1 MNALAHVW
9 IETPGDWRRA
19 VVQGFG
25 QPGRATDMSAAGQA
39 RANQDFEPAGLI
51 LAIAARADR
60 EAFTL
65 LFNHFAPRVK
75 GYLMRLGAS
84 AVAAE
89 ELAQE
94 TLLMVWRKAAQFDPA
109 RAGASTWIFTIARNL
124 RIDAL
129 RRDRPARAAEDPSD
143 ATSEPQADGLIL
155 AAERDQR
162 VRGALKALS
171 REQAQIVEL
180 SFFSEETHAA
190 IAQRLGL
197 PLGTVKSRL
206 RLAMGRMRALLEDMQ

>member
-1 MNALAHVW
+1 MNALAQVW
-9 IETPGDWRRA
+9 IGSTGDWSREAPRRPVRRA
-19 VVQGFG
+19 GKAVV
-25 QPGRATDMSAAGQA
+25 SAMGDTRPAA
-39 RANQDFEPAGLI
+39 DPVPAGLI

-60 EAFTL
+60 EAFTE

-75 GYLMRLGAS
+75 GYLMRLGAN

-94 TLLMVWRKAAQFDPA
+94 TMLTVWRKAALFDPS

-124 RIDAL
+124 RIDAI
-129 RRDRPARAAEDPSD
+129 RRERPAPPQDDPTDAAP
-143 ATSEPQADGLIL
+143 EPQADLL
-155 AAERDQR
+155 LVTAERDLR
-162 VRGALKALS
+162 VRDAMSALS

-180 SFFSEETHAA
+180 SFFSEHPHSE
-190 IAQRLGL
+190 IAERLGL

-206 RLAMGRMRALLEDMQ
+206 RLAMARLRALLEDLQ

>member
-1 MNALAHVW
+1 MNALAQVW
-9 IETPGDWRRA
+9 IGTRGDGPWMAGVSSIRSTRDA
-19 VVQGFG
+19 V
-25 QPGRATDMSAAGQA
+25 DI
-39 RANQDFEPAGLI
+39 EPAALI
-51 LAIAARADR
+51 LAIAGHADR
-60 EAFTL
+60 EAFTQ

-94 TLLMVWRKAAQFDPA
+94 TLLMVWRKAAQFDPS

-129 RRDRPARAAEDPSD
+129 RRDRPAPPADDP
-143 ATSEPQADGLIL
+143 AGEQIEPQADALVL
-155 AAERDQR
+155 AVERDGR
-162 VRGALKALS
+162 VRKALQALS

-180 SFFSEETHAA
+180 SFFSEEPHSA
-190 IAQRLGL
+190 IAERLKL

-206 RLAMGRMRALLEDMQ
+206 RLAMARLRTLLEDMQ